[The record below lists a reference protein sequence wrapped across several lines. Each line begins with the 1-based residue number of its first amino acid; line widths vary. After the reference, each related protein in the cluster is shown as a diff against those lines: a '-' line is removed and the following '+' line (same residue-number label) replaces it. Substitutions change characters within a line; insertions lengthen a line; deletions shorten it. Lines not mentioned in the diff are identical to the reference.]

1 LNPLSHFREMTS
13 AQRRAFTAAYL
24 GWMLDAFDFFI
35 LVMVVR
41 HVAAEFHTDIK
52 SVSYAIFLTLAM
64 RPVGAM
70 VFGLVADRY
79 GRRPALMGSILL
91 YAAVELLSAFA
102 PTLGA
107 FLVLR
112 AIFGIGMGGVWGVG
126 ASLAMESAPMKS
138 RGLLSGILQEGYP
151 AGNLLAALTYWL
163 VFPHFGWRGMF
174 IVGALPAVLVIF
186 IRYGVDESPAWVAN
200 RSRVRADATGA
211 RAGIWS
217 TLRTR
222 WPLFLYMVALM
233 TAFNFFSHGTQ
244 DLYPSAFLEKQR
256 GYPLETAFKVTIIY
270 NIGAIA
276 GGMFFGAFSQRIG
289 RCRAIAISA
298 LLSIPMIPLWVGSS
312 SIVGLAV
319 GAFLIQFAVQGAWG
333 VVPAHLNELSPVE
346 VRGTFP
352 GLAYQLGNLAAAS
365 TGPLQAILAERH
377 GGDYAFSLGWVVGIG
392 AIVLSVL
399 ALLGPEARTVELAS
413 KQA

>member
-1 LNPLSHFREMTS
+1 MTG

-24 GWMLDAFDFFI
+24 GWTLDAFDFFI

-41 HVAAEFHTDIK
+41 HVAATFNTDIK

-70 VFGLVADRY
+70 LFGLVADRY
-79 GRRPALMGSILL
+79 GRRPALMGSIML
-91 YAAVELLSAFA
+91 YAVVELLSAFA

-112 AIFGIGMGGVWGVG
+112 AVFGIGMGGVWGVG
-126 ASLAMESAPMKS
+126 ASLAMESAPVRS

-174 IVGALPAVLVIF
+174 VVGALAAVLVVF
-186 IRYGVDESPAWVAN
+186 IRYGVEESPAWTAA
-200 RSRVRADATGA
+200 RSAKASGLA
-211 RAGIWS
+211 PSEGILS

-256 GYPLETAFKVTIIY
+256 GYPLETAFKVTIVY
-270 NIGAIA
+270 NIGAIL
-276 GGMFFGAFSQRIG
+276 GGMIFGAFSQRIG
-289 RCRAIAISA
+289 RRRAIAISA
-298 LLSIPMIPLWVGSS
+298 LLSIPMIPIWIGSS

-333 VVPAHLNELSPVE
+333 VVPAHLNELSPAA

-365 TGPLQAILAERH
+365 TGPLQAIVAERH

-392 AIVLSVL
+392 AVILSIL
-399 ALLGPEARTVELAS
+399 ALLGPEARTAELAS
-413 KQA
+413 GKA